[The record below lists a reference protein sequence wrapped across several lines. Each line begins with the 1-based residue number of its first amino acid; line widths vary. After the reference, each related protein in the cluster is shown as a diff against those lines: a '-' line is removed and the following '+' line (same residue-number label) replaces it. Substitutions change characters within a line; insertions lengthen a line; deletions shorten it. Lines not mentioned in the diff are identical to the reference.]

1 LRVATQNYSS
11 PCTPCYRQSA
21 KDELFLLGKQAFE
34 IAQKSGV
41 ELFHQAYESMIQ
53 LCVNTKQM
61 GYADFVFE
69 TGKEVEYIPTS
80 ETGALLVK
88 VEQKIPII

>member
-1 LRVATQNYSS
+1 
-11 PCTPCYRQSA
+11 
-21 KDELFLLGKQAFE
+21 
-34 IAQKSGV
+34 
-41 ELFHQAYESMIQ
+41 MIQ